1 MAKRRAKDTVGGVIA
16 GTDTGPSKVQKVT
29 RHEQNGRTKARG
41 TFQIG
46 HDIAPKNLP
55 MGKTTRRMTA
65 ASQKSRNVTDGSAK
79 PPAHRPARKMVNTN
93 AQKTSLTSAAAGIG
107 VKGAPPAAKEN
118 PRVQAAR
125 TRMLGSRVLG
135 MQQKAG
141 TPAKPAPIRTARRA
155 QTTGITDALQWNA

>member
-1 MAKRRAKDTVGGVIA
+1 MANDSVGGVIN

-29 RHEQNGRTKARG
+29 RHEQTGRTKARG
-41 TFQIG
+41 TFKIG
-46 HDIAPKNLP
+46 HDIAPQSVP
-55 MGKTTRRMTA
+55 TGKTTRRMSA
-65 ASQKSRNVTDGSAK
+65 AAHKERNVIDGSAK
-79 PPAHRPARKMVNTN
+79 PPAHRPARKMVENK
-93 AQKTSLTSAAAGIG
+93 AQKTHLSSAAAGIG

-141 TPAKPAPIRTARRA
+141 TPAKPAPIRTARRG
-155 QTTGITDALQWNA
+155 QTTGITDALQWN